1 MKSFWNGRKTKKG
14 EQMTDESINELIK
27 IVLKSADY
35 GDDCELIDNY
45 LSYIGLGKIPY
56 SRKLRS
62 GVKGIIDLIKDNA
75 SLKYTIDYLQDCLKE
90 YEEFNDKI
98 MDVND
103 IDLLT
108 DEEKER
114 VKKFIEDIFEEKE

>member
-1 MKSFWNGRKTKKG
+1 
-14 EQMTDESINELIK
+14 MTDESINELIK

-35 GDDCELIDNY
+35 GDDCELIDDY
-45 LSYIGLGKIPY
+45 LGYMGLGKIPY
-56 SRKLRS
+56 SEILRS

-75 SLKYTIDYLQDCLKE
+75 RLKYRVEHLQDCLEE

-98 MDVND
+98 MNVNE

-114 VKKFIEDIFEEKE
+114 VKKFIEDIFEEKEDD

>member
-1 MKSFWNGRKTKKG
+1 MA
-14 EQMTDESINELIK
+14 DESINELIK

-35 GDDCELIDNY
+35 GDDCELVDNY

-98 MDVND
+98 MDVNE

-114 VKKFIEDIFEEKE
+114 VKKFIEDIFEEKEDAGN

>member
-1 MKSFWNGRKTKKG
+1 
-14 EQMTDESINELIK
+14 MTDESINELIK

-35 GDDCELIDNY
+35 GDDCELVDNY

-98 MDVND
+98 MDVNE

-114 VKKFIEDIFEEKE
+114 VKKFIEDIFEEKEDAGN

>member
-1 MKSFWNGRKTKKG
+1 
-14 EQMTDESINELIK
+14 MTDESINELIK

-98 MDVND
+98 MDVNE

-114 VKKFIEDIFEEKE
+114 VKKFIEDIFEEKEDDRN

>member
-1 MKSFWNGRKTKKG
+1 
-14 EQMTDESINELIK
+14 MTDDSINELIK

-35 GDDCELIDNY
+35 GDDCELVDNY

-75 SLKYTIDYLQDCLKE
+75 SMKYTIDYLQDCLAE

-114 VKKFIEDIFEEKE
+114 VKKFIEDIFEEKEDD